1 MDDQGETM
9 LEGKRTYILAF
20 GAVVAAAVSFF
31 TGDMTLAQA
40 INAALIGAGLGTLR
54 AGVAGK

>member
-1 MDDQGETM
+1 M

-40 INAALIGAGLGTLR
+40 IQAALVGAGLGTLR